1 MELFDFALYA
11 AAIIGVL
18 WLRAE
23 TPAPLPAAPAPLPDV
38 DLPGLEDLVSEAE
51 ALAAKPMPAVAAPI
65 FAPTAIARLE
75 VAPSYRTMSSQELR
89 RHCTRRGITWAHTR
103 GRNKHMLKGAMVAA
117 LEALTD

>member
-1 MELFDFALYA
+1 MSAFEILLYA
-11 AAIIGVL
+11 VAILGVL
-18 WLRAE
+18 LLRAE
-23 TPAPLPAAPAPLPDV
+23 APQPAPAPAPIPDV
-38 DLPGLEDLVSEAE
+38 QLPPLEDLVSEAE